1 MVAKLKDGL
10 EQLKE
15 KWQETSPLV
24 KKAIVLFAVS
34 AVVVG
39 SFVFYFVT
47 KVDYGI
53 LFSDMSSADAGM
65 ISQDLKEKKIPYQL
79 KDNGKTILI
88 PVTEIDEYRID
99 LAVDNKLPDSTTG
112 FELFD
117 TAGIMTTD
125 EDRKIMYQRALTGEL
140 QRAIHSLDGVEKV
153 KVILVTPEDDLFS
166 TNQKEATAS
175 IVLTLK
181 KALEP
186 ASIQGIVALTTGAV
200 ENLKAENVKVVD
212 SNGQILSVVEEED
225 DFFQGGANNKYM
237 EMKRSYEESLEKKVE
252 RLLEPIYGADRA
264 KVSINVDL
272 DFDSVESTRTTYGN
286 PEVRS
291 ENVQA
296 TGTGEDIERAQT
308 GQVNDNVT
316 NVTGGTNEGNSSYSR
331 SINNE
336 LDTEVVTTINAPG
349 TIRRMTSS
357 IVVSANVPADVRR
370 ELEALV
376 ASAVGFDETRGDN
389 IAVQGIDFN
398 QGEEVIEEETQG
410 GAIAIKDNFN
420 QYLLYFVIF
429 SGVISTLLIVI
440 LTIVLLKR
448 KRQEENYLV
457 ADEEVEEMTEE
468 ARVTAA
474 PIFETFD
481 VADETPQRD
490 EREENENPIEKKRQ
504 LQKEQVREQQRKDKA
519 AKDYAVENPEVA
531 AELIKSWLKEL
542 K

>member
-10 EQLKE
+10 EQLKY
-15 KWQETSPLV
+15 KWQEASSLV

-34 AVVVG
+34 TIVVG
-39 SFVFYFVT
+39 SFVFYLVT

-53 LFSDMSSADAGM
+53 LFSDMNSADAGL
-65 ISQDLKEKKIPYQL
+65 ITQDLKEKKIPYQL

-88 PVTEIDEYRID
+88 PETEIDEYRID
-99 LAVDNKLPDSTTG
+99 LAVDNKLPDSTSG

-117 TAGIMTTD
+117 GAGIMTTD

-153 KVILVTPEDDLFS
+153 KVILVTPDDDLFS

-181 KALEP
+181 KALDP

-200 ENLKAENVKVVD
+200 ENLKAENVQVVD
-212 SNGQILSVVEEED
+212 SYGKVLNQLEEED
-225 DFFQGGANNKYM
+225 GFFQGGVNNKYM
-237 EMKRSYEESLEKKVE
+237 DLKRAYEESLEKKVE
-252 RLLEPIYGADRA
+252 RLLEPIYGTDMS

-272 DFDSVESTRTTYGN
+272 DFDAVESTRTIYGN

-291 ENVQA
+291 ENIQA
-296 TGTGEDIERAQT
+296 TGNGEDIERAQT

-316 NVTGGTNEGNSSYSR
+316 NVTGDDNQRNSSYNR

-336 LDTEVVTTINAPG
+336 LDTEVVKTINAPG
-349 TIRRMTSS
+349 TVRRVTSS
-357 IVVSANVPADVRR
+357 IVVSADVPADVRR

-376 ASAVGFDETRGDN
+376 ASAVGFDEERGDS

-398 QGEEVIEEETQG
+398 QGAGEEGMQG
-410 GAIAIKDNFN
+410 GPDAIKDNLS
-420 QYLLYFVIF
+420 QYLVYFVIA
-429 SGVISTLLIVI
+429 SGIISLLLISI
-440 LTIVLLKR
+440 LIFVLLRKKR
-448 KRQEENYLV
+448 KEEDYLV
-457 ADEEVEEMTEE
+457 EEDEIEDLTVEAGLSTAPVFEEIDDEDDEDDEDEEEINEVDLRQQKFKEE
-468 ARVTAA
+468 
-474 PIFETFD
+474 I
-481 VADETPQRD
+481 Q
-490 EREENENPIEKKRQ
+490 
-504 LQKEQVREQQRKDKA
+504 EQQQKDKA
-519 AKDYAVENPEVA
+519 AKDYADEHPEVA
-531 AELIKSWLKEL
+531 AELIKSWLKDL

>member
-10 EQLKE
+10 EQLKY
-15 KWQETSPLV
+15 KWQEASSLV

-34 AVVVG
+34 TIVVG
-39 SFVFYFVT
+39 SFVFYLVT

-53 LFSDMSSADAGM
+53 LFSDMNSADAGL
-65 ISQDLKEKKIPYQL
+65 ITQDLKEKKIPYQL

-88 PVTEIDEYRID
+88 PETEIDEYRID
-99 LAVDNKLPDSTTG
+99 LAVDNKLPDSTSG

-117 TAGIMTTD
+117 GAGIMTTD

-153 KVILVTPEDDLFS
+153 KVILVTPDDDLFS

-181 KALEP
+181 KALDP

-200 ENLKAENVKVVD
+200 ENLKAENVQVVD
-212 SNGQILSVVEEED
+212 SYGKVLNQLEEED
-225 DFFQGGANNKYM
+225 GFFQGGVNNKYM
-237 EMKRSYEESLEKKVE
+237 EIKRAYEESLEKKVE
-252 RLLEPIYGADRA
+252 RLLEPIYGTDMS

-272 DFDSVESTRTTYGN
+272 DFDAVESTRTIYGN

-291 ENVQA
+291 ENIQA
-296 TGTGEDIERAQT
+296 TGNGEDIERAQT

-316 NVTGGTNEGNSSYSR
+316 NVTGDDNQRNSSYNR

-336 LDTEVVTTINAPG
+336 LDTEVVKTINAPG
-349 TIRRMTSS
+349 TVRRVTSS
-357 IVVSANVPADVRR
+357 IVVSADVPADVRR

-376 ASAVGFDETRGDN
+376 ASAVGFDEERGDS

-398 QGEEVIEEETQG
+398 QGAGEEGMQG
-410 GAIAIKDNFN
+410 GPDAIKDNLS
-420 QYLLYFVIF
+420 QYLVYFVIA
-429 SGVISTLLIVI
+429 SGIISLLLISI
-440 LTIVLLKR
+440 LIFVLLRKKR
-448 KRQEENYLV
+448 KEEDYLV
-457 ADEEVEEMTEE
+457 EEDEIEELTVEAGLSTAPVFEEIDDEDDEDDEDEEEINEVDL
-468 ARVTAA
+468 RQQK
-474 PIFETFD
+474 F
-481 VADETPQRD
+481 
-490 EREENENPIEKKRQ
+490 REEIQ
-504 LQKEQVREQQRKDKA
+504 EQQQKDKA
-519 AKDYAVENPEVA
+519 AKDYADEHPEVA
-531 AELIKSWLKEL
+531 AELIKSWLKDL

>member
-10 EQLKE
+10 EQLKY
-15 KWQETSPLV
+15 KWQEASSLV

-34 AVVVG
+34 TIVVG
-39 SFVFYFVT
+39 SFVFYLVT

-53 LFSDMSSADAGM
+53 LFSDMNSADAGL
-65 ISQDLKEKKIPYQL
+65 ITQDLKEKKIPYQL

-88 PVTEIDEYRID
+88 PETEIDEYRID
-99 LAVDNKLPDSTTG
+99 LAVDNKLPDSTSG

-117 TAGIMTTD
+117 GAGIMTTD

-153 KVILVTPEDDLFS
+153 KVILVTPDDDLFS

-181 KALEP
+181 KALDP

-200 ENLKAENVKVVD
+200 ENLKAENVQVVD
-212 SNGQILSVVEEED
+212 SYGKVLNQLEEED
-225 DFFQGGANNKYM
+225 GFFQGGVNNKYM
-237 EMKRSYEESLEKKVE
+237 EIKRAYEESLEKKVE
-252 RLLEPIYGADRA
+252 RLLEPIYGTDMS

-272 DFDSVESTRTTYGN
+272 DFDAVESTRTIYGN

-291 ENVQA
+291 ENIQA
-296 TGTGEDIERAQT
+296 TGNGEDIERAQT

-316 NVTGGTNEGNSSYSR
+316 NVTGDDNQRNSSYNR

-336 LDTEVVTTINAPG
+336 LDTEVVKTINAPG
-349 TIRRMTSS
+349 TVRRVTSS
-357 IVVSANVPADVRR
+357 IVVSADVPADVRR

-376 ASAVGFDETRGDN
+376 ASAVGFDEERGDS

-398 QGEEVIEEETQG
+398 QGAGEEGMQG
-410 GAIAIKDNFN
+410 GPDAIKDNLS
-420 QYLLYFVIF
+420 QYLVYFVIA
-429 SGVISTLLIVI
+429 SGIISLLLISI
-440 LTIVLLKR
+440 LIFVLLRKKR
-448 KRQEENYLV
+448 KEEDYLV
-457 ADEEVEEMTEE
+457 EEDEIEDLTVEAGLSTAPVFEEIDDEDDEDDEDEEEINEVDLRQQKFKEE
-468 ARVTAA
+468 
-474 PIFETFD
+474 I
-481 VADETPQRD
+481 Q
-490 EREENENPIEKKRQ
+490 
-504 LQKEQVREQQRKDKA
+504 EQQQKDKA
-519 AKDYAVENPEVA
+519 AKDYADEHPEVA
-531 AELIKSWLKEL
+531 AELIKSWLKDL